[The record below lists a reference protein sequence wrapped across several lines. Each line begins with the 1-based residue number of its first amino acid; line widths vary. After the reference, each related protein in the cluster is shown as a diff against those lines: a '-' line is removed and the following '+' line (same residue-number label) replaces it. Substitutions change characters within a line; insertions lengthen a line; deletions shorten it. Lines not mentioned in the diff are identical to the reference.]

1 MENGQI
7 AEIGTHDEL
16 MELNEIYGSMFTRQA
31 SSYI

>member
-1 MENGQI
+1 
-7 AEIGTHDEL
+7 